1 MPAGRPETRASGYCT
16 SPGRQAP
23 QEQPAGLRAQARA
36 RPLAPS
42 AWQAMLRDA
51 APARAGAAG
60 GAGGARAAQPPEAEA
75 HAAESARPEPVVLD
89 VRNAYEWDAGH
100 FVGSERPLEVRL
112 PAAALQVFAAWPSLD
127 SPARTPALAACLH
140 EGGHS
145 PKGSPGQQRAEHCL
159 VWKTALW
166 FCRTTS
172 ARRRR
177 RQRAARSR
185 RRCAGALATRPS

>member
-75 HAAESARPEPVVLD
+75 HAAGAAPPRPVVLD

-100 FVGSERPLEVRL
+100 FAGSERPLEVR
-112 PAAALQVFAAWPSLD
+112 PP
-127 SPARTPALAACLH
+127 R
-140 EGGHS
+140 GHS
-145 PKGSPGQQRAEHCL
+145 ASVLGMAVSRFASAHACSSG
-159 VWKTALW
+159 V
-166 FCRTTS
+166 S
-172 ARRRR
+172 ARGRTFTQRVA
-177 RQRAARSR
+177 RAATS
-185 RRCAGALATRPS
+185 